1 MRKSLSMKMLLLT
14 FGSFLILMIFIFA
27 SIYLYFDRFYE
38 PAKINK
44 LINAINGF
52 TASIEKNQWSEEQLY
67 SEVSDFM
74 NKYDVTLS
82 IGSDK
87 ENALAVIKGMSGEI
101 ISFSDNQILSNP
113 KQVVHVRQSSL
124 YDYIR
129 NSRLTLRPYA
139 AGKPF
144 LINIKP
150 SILSYSG
157 LESGST
163 ARISGNIVFYPK
175 RKAYPAAVLSG
186 YFQTGNRDGVF
197 YTISNIRNTNFRE
210 IHFTK
215 QSTMD
220 NGKEIFVDVNASLQS
235 VDEVIELLLRFFP
248 YLIGTAILL
257 SILMA
262 FVYSKIIAKPITKL
276 THTANRMANM
286 ELGIVSDINRR
297 DELGALSSSLNTL
310 SSNLKNA
317 LDELSN
323 ANDQLKEDYEN
334 ELRQEKTRKEFVA
347 NVSHELKTP
356 LGIIK
361 SYSEGLKDGIKKEK
375 KDHYMQVILEEI
387 DRMDGLILEMLEISR
402 FDSGAVTYHKH
413 IVSFDQL
420 LKKKVSL
427 YTEKAKAKKTSFQI
441 TGNFG
446 PCLIDEEKIGRVLD
460 NLLSNA
466 VKYCDPGSV
475 ITILGEASA
484 DILKVSIENECPIYR
499 EEILDKLWD
508 RFYKADCSHNR
519 DTEGTGLGLAITKSI
534 LEGHG
539 NDYGVY
545 STDRGIGFY
554 FKLQVI

>member
-1 MRKSLSMKMLLLT
+1 MRKSLSMKMLILT

-27 SIYLYFDRFYE
+27 SIYIYFDHFYE
-38 PAKINK
+38 PAKIHK
-44 LINAINGF
+44 LVNAINGF
-52 TASIEKNQWSEEQLY
+52 TASFEKNQWPEEQLY

-87 ENALAVIKGMSGEI
+87 ENAVAVVKAMRGEF
-101 ISFSDNQILSNP
+101 ISYPDYLILNSP
-113 KQVVHVRQSSL
+113 KKQVSLVRQPSL

-129 NSRLTLRPYA
+129 NSRLPFRPYA
-139 AGKPF
+139 GKSF
-144 LINIKP
+144 LPGMKP
-150 SILSYSG
+150 PIISYSE
-157 LESGST
+157 LESGTT
-163 ARISGNIVFYPK
+163 ARINGNIVFYPK
-175 RKAYPAAVLSG
+175 RKAYPAVLNG

-215 QSTMD
+215 QSTLD
-220 NGKEIFVDVNASLQS
+220 NGEDIFVDVNASLQT
-235 VDEVIELLLRFFP
+235 VDEVIELLSRFFP
-248 YLIGTAILL
+248 YLIGAAILL
-257 SILMA
+257 SVLMA
-262 FVYSKIIAKPITKL
+262 YVYSKIIAKPIVKL
-276 THTANRMANM
+276 TQTANRMAKM
-286 ELGIVSDINRR
+286 ELGIVSEINRK

-317 LDELSN
+317 LDELSS

-361 SYSEGLKDGIKKEK
+361 SYSEGLRDGIKREK

-387 DRMDGLILEMLEISR
+387 DRMDCLILEMLEISR
-402 FDSGAVTYHKH
+402 FDAGAVTYHKQN
-413 IVSFDQL
+413 VSFDQL
-420 LKKKVSL
+420 LNKKVSH
-427 YTEKAKAKKTSFQI
+427 YAEKAWAKEAAFQVTGSFG
-441 TGNFG
+441 T
-446 PCLIDEEKIGRVLD
+446 CLFDEEKIGRVLD

-475 ITILGEASA
+475 ITILGETSTET
-484 DILKVSIENECPIYR
+484 LKVSIENECPIFS
-499 EEILDKLWD
+499 EEILTKLWE

-539 NDYGVY
+539 STFGVY
-545 STDRGIGFY
+545 NTDRGIGFY
-554 FKLQVI
+554 FTLETI